1 MNSAILI
8 GRKDH
13 EVYFVGL
20 SGRECRTGRNARKR
34 AEIALRELH
43 PGFSGTC
50 AFDAREFRAGNAR
63 WLMITVMNRADLDE
77 YRALY
82 PFRPLVTVSSALAAD
97 PRFAELP
104 VTRYGDELVG
114 YSPERA
120 EPISVPV
127 TDEALRRS
135 YPEAQFPRARAI
147 RRAEVFAN
155 PVHATVRRVAAGVAL
170 AGAVFAVSSF
180 VSAATGPSG
189 MNPRSPTA
197 STSTPSGLPYSM
209 AAQTEQPAPLP
220 DAFSVLLDVSRAV
233 ISSRG
238 ACDRFSFDESA
249 RNPVR
254 IDARGCDALALK
266 AALDKIPY
274 LECGRVGRV
283 EYREGVPFFSLAAG
297 YAGMTHAETSIAA
310 VPADDIF
317 FSFASYASGRR
328 ISGNVVPKAA
338 EIDSAGAN
346 RVSYA
351 ISADGLPSFLR
362 DVASRS
368 ASSGLRVRSISV
380 AVDRARRS
388 FDVSCSVVV
397 DLTRSP
403 LTQPQDFSEVLI
415 AAGIPA
421 AGLTV
426 VGVNAR
432 TPDVSARVGSISGVD
447 GSRSLFYRKD
457 DGKIFEME
465 E

>member
-13 EVYFVGL
+13 EVYFVGI
-20 SGRECRTGRNARKR
+20 SDRECRTGRKARER

-50 AFDAREFRAGNAR
+50 AFDARAFRAGSAR
-63 WLMITVMNRADLDE
+63 WLMVTVMNRADLDE

-82 PFRPLVTVSSALAAD
+82 PFRSLVTVSSALAAD

-120 EPISVPV
+120 EPVSVPV
-127 TDEALRRS
+127 TDEALRLS
-135 YPEAQFPRARAI
+135 YPEAPVPRARAI
-147 RRAEVFAN
+147 RRSEVFAN
-155 PVHATVRRVAAGVAL
+155 PVNEAMRRVAAGVAL
-170 AGAVFAVSSF
+170 AGAVFTVSLF
-180 VSAATGPSG
+180 VSA
-189 MNPRSPTA
+189 TA
-197 STSTPSGLPYSM
+197 STSTPSILPCSLP
-209 AAQTEQPAPLP
+209 AQTAQTAPLP
-220 DAFSVLLDVSRAV
+220 DALSVVLDVSRAV

-238 ACDRFSFDESA
+238 TYDRLSFDETA

-254 IDARGCDALALK
+254 IDARECDAIALK
-266 AALDKIPY
+266 AALGEIPY

-283 EYREGVPFFSLAAG
+283 EYRDGAPYFSLVAG
-297 YAGMTHAETSIAA
+297 YAGMTHAETSVAA
-310 VPADDIF
+310 VPADEVF
-317 FSFASYASGRR
+317 FSFASYAGGLRFP
-328 ISGNVVPKAA
+328 GGAVPTSA
-338 EIDSAGAN
+338 ELDSAGGN

-351 ISADGLPSFLR
+351 VAAEGLPTFLR
-362 DVASRS
+362 DIAARS
-368 ASSGLRVRSISV
+368 AKSGLRVSAISV

-388 FDVSCSVVV
+388 FDVTCSVVV

-403 LTQPQDFSEVLI
+403 LTQPQDFSEALI

-426 VGVNAR
+426 AGVNAR
-432 TPDVSARVGSISGVD
+432 ATDIAARVGSISGVD
-447 GSRSLFYRKD
+447 GSRSSFYRKD
-457 DGKIFEME
+457 DGKIFVRED
-465 E
+465 